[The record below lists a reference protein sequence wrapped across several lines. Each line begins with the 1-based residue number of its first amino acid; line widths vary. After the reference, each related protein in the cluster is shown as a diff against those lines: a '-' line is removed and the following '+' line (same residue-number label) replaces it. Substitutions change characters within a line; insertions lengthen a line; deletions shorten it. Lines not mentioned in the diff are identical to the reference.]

1 MTSFPAVNHKFL
13 FNFNVESDQDLIAL
27 SSAKFGTHH
36 SQSDESES
44 SQ

>member
-1 MTSFPAVNHKFL
+1 MTTVPAANHNSL
-13 FNFNVESDQDLIAL
+13 FNFNVESEQDLIAL
-27 SSAKFGTHH
+27 SCAKFGTHH